1 MSEKPHKWSEE
12 EKKYLGEIT
21 PGKHRKEI
29 LDLMNEKFE
38 YKFKLSQITSA
49 IKRYGYNTE
58 FDGQFQKGHKTW
70 NKGTKGLTGPNKTS
84 FQKGCKPWN
93 KKEIGSERIDSNGY
107 ILMKVKEPNVWKLKH
122 RILYEKYH
130 NIKLTQDDVVIFADQ
145 NKLNLEKDNLIL
157 INKSQLLR
165 MNHEKLIFHDKELT
179 KTVSNIAKLI
189 MKVSERK
196 GKDE

>member
-165 MNHEKLIFHDKELT
+165 MNHEKLIFRDKELT
-179 KTVSNIAKLI
+179 KTGSNIAKLI

>member
-29 LDLMNEKFE
+29 LDLMNKKFE

-107 ILMKVKEPNVWKLKH
+107 ILIKVKEPNVWKLKH

-179 KTVSNIAKLI
+179 KTGSNIAKLI

-196 GKDE
+196 SKDE

>member
-1 MSEKPHKWSEE
+1 MSQKPHKWSEE

-21 PGKHRKEI
+21 SGKHRKEI

-38 YKFKLSQITSA
+38 YNFKLSQIESA
-49 IKRYGYNTE
+49 IKRYGYNTG
-58 FDGQFQKGHKTW
+58 FNGQFQKKQKSW

-122 RILYEKYH
+122 RVLYEKYH

-179 KTVSNIAKLI
+179 KAGSNIAKLI

-196 GKDE
+196 SKDE

>member
-70 NKGTKGLTGPNKTS
+70 NKETKGLTGSNKTS

-107 ILMKVKEPNVWKLKH
+107 ILIKVKEPNVWKLKH

-179 KTVSNIAKLI
+179 KTGSNIAKLI

>member
-29 LDLMNEKFE
+29 LDLMSEKFE

-70 NKGTKGLTGPNKTS
+70 NK
-84 FQKGCKPWN
+84 
-93 KKEIGSERIDSNGY
+93 KEIGSERIDSNGY
-107 ILMKVKEPNVWKLKH
+107 ILIKVKEPNVWKLKH

-179 KTVSNIAKLI
+179 KTGSNIAKLI

-196 GKDE
+196 SKDE

>member
-107 ILMKVKEPNVWKLKH
+107 ILIKVKEPNVWKLKH

-130 NIKLTQDDVVIFADQ
+130 NVKLTQDDVVIFADQ

-179 KTVSNIAKLI
+179 KTGSNIANE
-189 MKVSERK
+189 S
-196 GKDE
+196 

>member
-1 MSEKPHKWSEE
+1 
-12 EKKYLGEIT
+12 
-21 PGKHRKEI
+21 
-29 LDLMNEKFE
+29 MNEKFE

-179 KTVSNIAKLI
+179 KTGSNIAKLI